1 VTYGK
6 GYGGCAVLAARFV
19 ESMGEMMG
27 YRFFA
32 NL

>member
-6 GYGGCAVLAARFV
+6 GCGGSAVLAARFV
-19 ESMGEMMG
+19 ENVREVMGN
-27 YRFFA
+27 RFFA